1 MSSLSQFA
9 PFAGGGLKSF
19 QTGWIGVSVS
29 FGSGEDTAYYDV
41 GVSSVTVSKTITAF
55 QGSYGSNTYG
65 MYSGYAGEAAMIMTT
80 RMTSTTN
87 LRIAASRSAGNTVN
101 GRWQA
106 AEAN

>member
-1 MSSLSQFA
+1 MSNLTQFA

-19 QTGWIGVSVS
+19 QTGFSSGTLPYVA
-29 FGSGEDTAYYDV
+29 GGGEDNMVRDITISAV
-41 GVSSVTVSKTITAF
+41 VVAKTITAF
-55 QGSYGSNTYG
+55 QGYPNGDSFAYP
-65 MYSGYAGEAAMIMTT
+65 TT

-87 LRIAASRSAGNTVN
+87 LRIASSVVYGYSVPMN

>member
-19 QTGWIGVSVS
+19 QTGYLSAS
-29 FGSGEDTAYYDV
+29 LSSSSGEDATYYDV
-41 GVSSVTVSKTITAF
+41 TLSAVTTAKTITGF
-55 QGSYGSNTYG
+55 QGAGGGNNYGF
-65 MYSGYAGEAAMIMTT
+65 YSGYGGEAAAVITT

-87 LRIAASRSAGNTVN
+87 LRMAARSAGPTLR